1 MSMPIITSHSTGA
14 NPRPA
19 SVTHDERGAVTAEKA
34 ILTVLVIAFAW
45 AGIHFLGDP
54 MRDQVFR
61 VVFTICERIYE
72 AIAAVLCR

>member
-1 MSMPIITSHSTGA
+1 VNVPSRNEEVSMMSRVA
-14 NPRPA
+14 RRFRA
-19 SVTHDERGAVTAEKA
+19 SQRGAVTAEKA

-61 VVFTICERIYE
+61 VVFLICDRIYQ
-72 AIAAVLCR
+72 AIASVFFR

>member
-1 MSMPIITSHSTGA
+1 VSTKNEEVSMSSGEARVAQA
-14 NPRPA
+14 NQ
-19 SVTHDERGAVTAEKA
+19 RGAVTAEKA

-61 VVFTICERIYE
+61 VVFVICDRIYQM
-72 AIAAVLCR
+72 IASVVFR